1 MSLLSPGEFTTGQDA
16 VMRSWTTV
24 RIIGPS
30 MEPALRS
37 GEWWVV
43 RPTRRIRI
51 GHVVAARHPERPDL
65 VVVKRV
71 VRREGSGWWLEG
83 DNAGGSD
90 DSRAFGEVSEESIL
104 GVLWW
109 RHRRAPIG

>member
-1 MSLLSPGEFTTGQDA
+1 
-16 VMRSWTTV
+16 MRSWTTV

-30 MEPALRS
+30 MEPALLS

-43 RPTRRIRI
+43 RPARRIRV

-83 DNAGGSD
+83 DNAGASD
-90 DSRAFGEVSEESIL
+90 DSRAFGEVAEESIL

-109 RHRRAPIG
+109 RYRRAPIG